1 MEMMNLYRESKINP
15 FTGCLPIFLQ
25 MPFLIG
31 MFYLLK
37 SSFPLR
43 GAPFILGWIDDL
55 AAPDVLFS
63 WGQPLW
69 FIGNEFHLLPILMGA
84 SMYFQQRFTS
94 KIPKDPSQ
102 MTDSQKQQKTMGNM
116 MSILFTVFFYNV
128 PSGLNLYFMFSTL
141 LGILQQWWMTKRQT
155 TTATIIK

>member
-1 MEMMNLYRESKINP
+1 
-15 FTGCLPIFLQ
+15 
-25 MPFLIG
+25 
-31 MFYLLK
+31 
-37 SSFPLR
+37 
-43 GAPFILGWIDDL
+43 
-55 AAPDVLFS
+55 
-63 WGQPLW
+63 
-69 FIGNEFHLLPILMGA
+69 
-84 SMYFQQRFTS
+84 
-94 KIPKDPSQ
+94 